1 MTEETFQVSLPGDRS
16 ITAIRSSPDGHSPD
30 GQESEYLFI
39 YAPGA
44 GSNVHDP
51 FGGYLCKQLVA
62 HGTTAVRFQ
71 FPYKEAGQRRP
82 DPPRVLE
89 ETWRTVV
96 EAVRLASGKLAI
108 GGRSMGGRIASQ
120 VVAQGVEG

>member
-16 ITAIRSSPDGHSPD
+16 ITAIRSSPD